1 MLWLALILPELPLQV
16 HIRGLAASGLLA
28 ITENRPSAQ
37 VIAATPDARA
47 QGIQPGQGVAG
58 ALAMLP
64 TLRLVPRTPEREA
77 ALLKE
82 LAAWSGAFASRVC
95 LDPPDCILLE
105 VASSLR
111 LFGGLDALEAALLD
125 GLQQQGLDACSA
137 GAPTPLAAR
146 WFARHAHHDP
156 QSVVTP
162 APDWHARLDALPLEL
177 LADDGAISTS
187 SFDLLHDLGL
197 RTLGEVRALPA
208 AGLARRQAQAVSETL
223 ARAYGECHDLRPA
236 FIPPERYTAQLSL
249 PAATVNTEPL
259 MFAARRLF
267 AGLASWLAAR
277 HTGIDHCRL
286 SLQHERGED
295 TVLDILTGMPS
306 RDEARLNLLARE
318 RLAVL
323 ELPSAVEGMTLST
336 DAPRALAT
344 RSDDLF
350 GDPAT
355 ERENALLLLDRLRAR
370 LGEDCV
376 RQLSIVPDR
385 RPECA
390 WRSTALGTIS
400 PRPARN
406 ADTPAGATRPLWLLT
421 RPRRIDAPRKLYLL
435 RGPERIEQGWWD
447 GHDIRRD
454 YYLAQTADEGLWW
467 VFREL
472 DPPHDWYLQG
482 YFG

>member
-1 MLWLALILPELPLQV
+1 M
-16 HIRGLAASGLLA
+16 HNTIRS
-28 ITENRPSAQ
+28 PSSH
-37 VIAATPDARA
+37 R
-47 QGIQPGQGVAG
+47 
-58 ALAMLP
+58 
-64 TLRLVPRTPEREA
+64 
-77 ALLKE
+77 
-82 LAAWSGAFASRVC
+82 
-95 LDPPDCILLE
+95 
-105 VASSLR
+105 
-111 LFGGLDALEAALLD
+111 
-125 GLQQQGLDACSA
+125 
-137 GAPTPLAAR
+137 
-146 WFARHAHHDP
+146 
-156 QSVVTP
+156 
-162 APDWHARLDALPLEL
+162 HARLDALPLEL

-187 SFDLLHDLGL
+187 SFDLLHGLGL

-336 DAPRALAT
+336 DAPRALAA

-421 RPRRIDAPRKLYLL
+421 RPRRIDAPRKLHLL